1 MEGRLRSAKIR
12 RRVGGLPIHGNG
24 ALTRLRPADDMSADA
39 AAAFRHITASTA
51 PGHFVEADR
60 DLLHRYCQAIADA
73 RQADRELAS
82 GGFVVGGKPSAWL
95 QVQREANKAIATLAT
110 RLRLSPQSR
119 IIPRQQ
125 EAECRAV
132 RRRFIICLAS
142 MTRSLGVANNP
153 VITDEMILRVANIVR
168 DYGRG

>member
-1 MEGRLRSAKIR
+1 MPRKSAAA
-12 RRVGGLPIHGNG
+12 LAAFQSHGNG

-119 IIPRQQ
+119 IDPKTAGSRMPRG
-125 EAECRAV
+125 APSV
-132 RRRFIICLAS
+132 YNL
-142 MTRSLGVANNP
+142 LGLD
-153 VITDEMILRVANIVR
+153 DEEL
-168 DYGRG
+168 GRG